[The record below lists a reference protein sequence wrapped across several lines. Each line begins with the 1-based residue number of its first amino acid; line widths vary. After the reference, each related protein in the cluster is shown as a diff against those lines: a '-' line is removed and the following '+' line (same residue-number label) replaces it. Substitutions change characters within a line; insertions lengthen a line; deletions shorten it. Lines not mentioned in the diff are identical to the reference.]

1 MRRVN
6 ALNALAAL
14 LLLFVAYVVGRAVG
28 ILLGIGPYV
37 TEAIA
42 IAIAIAVI
50 VVRWRRRHLAHSR
63 P

>member
-1 MRRVN
+1 MIALRV
-6 ALNALAAL
+6 LAAL
-14 LLLFVAYVVGRAVG
+14 LLLFAAYVAGRAVG

-42 IAIAIAVI
+42 IAIVVAVL
-50 VVRWRRRHLAHSR
+50 VACSRRRGHQSV